1 MSSKIRIIAPAKIN
15 LTFELKGLFEDGY
28 HRVSSLM
35 QSISLAD
42 LLTFD
47 IEENESPDIE
57 LKATKGK
64 FTSEFPLSP
73 DNLIAKAIRLYL
85 SSMEN
90 PSPLKLR
97 VEIEKNIPI
106 GAGMAGGSGNAAAA
120 LLALNTYFTER
131 ANLEKSK
138 KISPFSQ
145 EELLSMGAK
154 LGVDVPF
161 SFLGGTAKA
170 EGRGE
175 ILQALHFPGDNPALP
190 LHMVLAKPR
199 HLHIATPWAFKKY
212 DQFEDKFS
220 LSEKLKDRGIT
231 DDATKFACQ
240 NLLAGEQEKAITA
253 FGNDFEQAIFPD
265 YRELKGIKQRF
276 MDLGARVCHMTGS
289 GPTIYA
295 IAQDGEHAVHLK
307 EAFEESVLKET
318 TISCA
323 AKSDP
328 VDLFVV
334 QTLDHGVRILDD
346 GRLDGP

>member
-1 MSSKIRIIAPAKIN
+1 MSTKIKVIAPAKIN

-47 IEENESPDIE
+47 IERNDSPGIE
-57 LKATKGK
+57 LKAAKGK
-64 FTSEFPLSP
+64 FTSEFPISP

-85 SSMEN
+85 SSMEK
-90 PSPLKLR
+90 PEPLKVK

-120 LLALNTYFTER
+120 LLALNAYFEER
-131 ANLEKSK
+131 ADQGNALKAA
-138 KISPFSQ
+138 PFSQ
-145 EELLSMGAK
+145 DELLSMGSK

-161 SFLGGTAKA
+161 SFLGGTARA

-175 ILQALHFPGDNPALP
+175 ILQALSLACDNQALP

-212 DQFEDKFS
+212 DQFEDKLS

-231 DDATKFACQ
+231 DDATGFACQ
-240 NLLAGEQEKAITA
+240 NLLAGDQEKAITA

-276 MDLGARVCHMTGS
+276 MNLGARVCHMTGS

-295 IAQDGEHAVHLK
+295 IARDTEHAVQLK

-334 QTLDHGVRILDD
+334 QTLEHGVKILD
-346 GRLDGP
+346 

>member
-1 MSSKIRIIAPAKIN
+1 MSSKIKVIAPAKIN

-47 IEENESPDIE
+47 IERNDSPAIE
-57 LKATKGK
+57 LKAAKGK
-64 FTSEFPLSP
+64 FTSEFPISP

-85 SSMEN
+85 SSMEK
-90 PSPLKLR
+90 PEPLKVK

-120 LLALNTYFTER
+120 LLALNAYFEER
-131 ANLEKSK
+131 ADQGNALKAA
-138 KISPFSQ
+138 PFSQ
-145 EELLSMGAK
+145 DELLSMGSK

-161 SFLGGTAKA
+161 SFLGGTARA

-175 ILQALHFPGDNPALP
+175 ILQALSLACDNQALP

-231 DDATKFACQ
+231 DDATGFACQ
-240 NLLAGEQEKAITA
+240 NLLAGDQEKAITA

-276 MDLGARVCHMTGS
+276 MNLGARVCHMTGS

-295 IAQDGEHAVHLK
+295 IARDSEHAVQLK

-334 QTLDHGVRILDD
+334 QTLEHGVKILD
-346 GRLDGP
+346 

>member
-1 MSSKIRIIAPAKIN
+1 MSSKIKVIAPAKIN

-47 IEENESPDIE
+47 IERNDSPAIE
-57 LKATKGK
+57 LKAAKGK
-64 FTSEFPLSP
+64 FTSEFPISP

-85 SSMEN
+85 SSMEK
-90 PSPLKLR
+90 PEPLKVK

-120 LLALNTYFTER
+120 LLALNTYFEGR
-131 ANLEKSK
+131 ADQGNAPKAA
-138 KISPFSQ
+138 PFSQ
-145 EELLSMGAK
+145 DELLSMGSK

-161 SFLGGTAKA
+161 SFLGGTARA

-175 ILQALHFPGDNPALP
+175 ILQALSLACDNQALP

-231 DDATKFACQ
+231 DDATGFACQ
-240 NLLAGEQEKAITA
+240 NLLAGDQEKAITA

-276 MDLGARVCHMTGS
+276 MNLGARVCHMTGS

-295 IAQDGEHAVHLK
+295 IARDSEHAVQLK

-334 QTLDHGVRILDD
+334 QTLEHGVKILD
-346 GRLDGP
+346 

>member
-1 MSSKIRIIAPAKIN
+1 MSSKIKVIAPAKIN

-47 IEENESPDIE
+47 IERNDSPAIE
-57 LKATKGK
+57 LKAAKGK
-64 FTSEFPLSP
+64 FTSEFPISP

-85 SSMEN
+85 SSMEK
-90 PSPLKLR
+90 PEPLKVK

-120 LLALNTYFTER
+120 LLALNTYFEER
-131 ANLEKSK
+131 AEQGNAPKAA
-138 KISPFSQ
+138 PFSQ
-145 EELLSMGAK
+145 DELLSMGSK

-161 SFLGGTAKA
+161 SFLGGTARA

-175 ILQALHFPGDNPALP
+175 ILQALNLACDNQALP

-231 DDATKFACQ
+231 DDATGFACQ
-240 NLLAGEQEKAITA
+240 NLLAGDQEKAITA
-253 FGNDFEQAIFPD
+253 FGNDFEQAVFPD

-276 MDLGARVCHMTGS
+276 MNLGARVCHMTGS

-295 IAQDGEHAVHLK
+295 IARDNEHAVQLK

-334 QTLDHGVRILDD
+334 QTLEHGVKILD
-346 GRLDGP
+346 

>member
-1 MSSKIRIIAPAKIN
+1 MSAKIKVIAPAKIN

-47 IEENESPDIE
+47 IERNDSPDIE
-57 LKATKGK
+57 LKAAKGK
-64 FTSEFPLSP
+64 FTSEFPISP

-85 SSMEN
+85 SSMEK
-90 PSPLKLR
+90 PEPLKVK

-120 LLALNTYFTER
+120 LLALNTYFEER
-131 ANLEKSK
+131 ADQGSAPKAA
-138 KISPFSQ
+138 PFSQ
-145 EELLSMGAK
+145 DELLSMGSK

-161 SFLGGTAKA
+161 SFLGGTARA

-175 ILQALHFPGDNPALP
+175 ILQALSLAYDNQALP

-231 DDATKFACQ
+231 DDATGFACQ
-240 NLLAGEQEKAITA
+240 NLLAGDQEKAITA

-276 MDLGARVCHMTGS
+276 MNLGARVCHMTGS

-295 IAQDGEHAVHLK
+295 IARDSEHAVQLK

-334 QTLDHGVRILDD
+334 QTLEHGVKILD
-346 GRLDGP
+346 

>member
-1 MSSKIRIIAPAKIN
+1 MSSKIKVIAPAKIN

-47 IEENESPDIE
+47 IERNDSPAIE
-57 LKATKGK
+57 LKAAKGK
-64 FTSEFPLSP
+64 FTSEFPISP

-85 SSMEN
+85 SSMEK
-90 PSPLKLR
+90 PEPLKVK

-120 LLALNTYFTER
+120 LLALNAYFEER
-131 ANLEKSK
+131 ADQGNALKAA
-138 KISPFSQ
+138 PFSQ
-145 EELLSMGAK
+145 DELLSMGSK

-161 SFLGGTAKA
+161 SFLGGTARA

-175 ILQALHFPGDNPALP
+175 ILHALNLACDNQALP

-231 DDATKFACQ
+231 DDATGFACQ
-240 NLLAGEQEKAITA
+240 NLLASDQEKAITA

-276 MDLGARVCHMTGS
+276 MNLGARVCHMTGS

-295 IAQDGEHAVHLK
+295 IARDSEHAVQLK

-334 QTLDHGVRILDD
+334 QTLEHGVKILD
-346 GRLDGP
+346 